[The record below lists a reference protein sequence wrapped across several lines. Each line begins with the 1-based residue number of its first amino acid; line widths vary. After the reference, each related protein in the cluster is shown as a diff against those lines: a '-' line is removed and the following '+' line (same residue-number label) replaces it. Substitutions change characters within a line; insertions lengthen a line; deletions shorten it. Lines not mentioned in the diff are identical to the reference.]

1 MPQISRNA
9 HTEQTNEGTEIRMS
23 NSGPENRSLAVWELA
38 DLVTPMA
45 VRVAATYRV
54 ADHIA
59 AGRATAEDIARAEQ
73 LHAGALERVLRHL
86 VTVGVLTFG
95 GGTYG
100 LTGLGE
106 QLRTDHPGGQHRLVD
121 LGGALGRGDLS
132 LVELAHVVRTG
143 EPAYAVR
150 YGLPYWEDLAADRAL
165 AESFD
170 AIMADNLA
178 RDVPSI
184 AAAYDWA
191 ALGHVYDLGG
201 GSGVLLGGLLAAHP
215 ALRGTVVDLKA
226 TAARAADHFRALG
239 LADRAEVVGGSFFDE
254 LPAGGGGYI
263 LSSVLH
269 NWSDDDALRILG
281 RCADAVADGGRVLV
295 IEETGERPETAMD
308 LRMLAYFAGV
318 ERGVDDLA
326 RLAARAGLKLT
337 GVFRAGS
344 QAAGVRSVL
353 ELVREDAAH

>member
-1 MPQISRNA
+1 MPQPSRNTQA
-9 HTEQTNEGTEIRMS
+9 EQPTS
-23 NSGPENRSLAVWELA
+23 NSGPKNRSLAVWELA

-59 AGRATAEDIARAEQ
+59 AGRTTADDIARAEY

-86 VTVGVLTFG
+86 VTVGILTLSG
-95 GGTYG
+95 GRYG

-106 QLRTDHPGGQHRLVD
+106 QLRSGHPGGQHRLVD
-121 LGGALGRGDLS
+121 LDGALGRGDLS

-143 EPAYAVR
+143 EPAYPVR
-150 YGLPYWEDLAADRAL
+150 YGVPYWEDLAADRAL

-170 AIMADNLA
+170 SIMADNLA

-184 AAAYDWA
+184 ATAYDWS

-239 LADRAEVVGGSFFDE
+239 LEGRSDVVDGSFFDE

-269 NWSDDDALRILG
+269 NWSDEDALRILG
-281 RCADAVADGGRVLV
+281 RCADAVTDGGRILV
-295 IEETGERPETAMD
+295 IEETGENPETAMD

-318 ERGVDDLA
+318 ERGVDELV
-326 RLAARAGLKLT
+326 RLAARAGLKPT
-337 GVFRAGS
+337 GVFEAGS
-344 QAAGVRSVL
+344 QAAGVRTVL
-353 ELVREDAAH
+353 ELVRDDVTR

>member
-1 MPQISRNA
+1 MPQPARN
-9 HTEQTNEGTEIRMS
+9 TQVEQSTSHSGPG

-59 AGRATAEDIARAEQ
+59 AGRTTAEDIARAEH

-86 VTVGVLTFG
+86 VTVGVLTVSG
-95 GGTYG
+95 PAYG
-100 LTGLGE
+100 LSGLGE

-121 LGGALGRGDLS
+121 LDGALGRGDLS

-143 EPAYAVR
+143 EPAYPVR
-150 YGLPYWEDLAADRAL
+150 YGVPYWDDLAADRAL

-184 AAAYDWA
+184 AAAYDWS
-191 ALGHVYDLGG
+191 ALGHVHDLGG
-201 GSGVLLGGLLAAHP
+201 GSGVLLAGLLTAHP
-215 ALRGTVVDLKA
+215 PLRGTVVDLKA
-226 TAARAADHFRALG
+226 TANGAADRFRALG
-239 LADRAEVVGGSFFDE
+239 LEDRADVVDGSFFDE
-254 LPAGGGGYI
+254 LPAGGGGYV

-269 NWSDDDALRILG
+269 NWSDEDALRILR
-281 RCADAVADGGRVLV
+281 RCADAVAGGDGRVLV
-295 IEETGERPETAMD
+295 VEETGERPETAMD

-318 ERGVDDLA
+318 ERGVDELI
-326 RLAARAGLKLT
+326 RLAGRAGLKLT
-337 GVFRAGS
+337 GVFEAGS

-353 ELVREDAAH
+353 ELVPQHVTP

>member
-1 MPQISRNA
+1 MPHLSRNSQA
-9 HTEQTNEGTEIRMS
+9 EQPTTD
-23 NSGPENRSLAVWELA
+23 SGPENRSLAVWELA

-59 AGRATAEDIARAEQ
+59 AGRTTAEDIARAEH
-73 LHAGALERVLRHL
+73 LHAGALDRVLRHL
-86 VTVGVLTFG
+86 VTVGVLTPSG
-95 GGTYG
+95 PAYA

-106 QLRTDHPGGQHRLVD
+106 QLRTGHPGGQHRLVD
-121 LGGALGRGDLS
+121 LDGALGRGDLS

-143 EPAYAVR
+143 EPAYPVR
-150 YGLPYWEDLAADRAL
+150 YGVPYWDDLAADRAL

-170 AIMADNLA
+170 SIMADNLD

-184 AAAYDWA
+184 AAAYDWS

-239 LADRAEVVGGSFFDE
+239 LADRADVVDGSFFDE

-281 RCADAVADGGRVLV
+281 RCADAVAGGGRVLV
-295 IEETGERPETAMD
+295 VEETGEHPETAMD
-308 LRMLAYFAGV
+308 LRMLAYFAGA
-318 ERGVDDLA
+318 ERGVDELA
-326 RLAARAGLKLT
+326 ALAARAGLRLT
-337 GVFRAGS
+337 GVFEAGG

-353 ELVREDAAH
+353 ELVREDATP